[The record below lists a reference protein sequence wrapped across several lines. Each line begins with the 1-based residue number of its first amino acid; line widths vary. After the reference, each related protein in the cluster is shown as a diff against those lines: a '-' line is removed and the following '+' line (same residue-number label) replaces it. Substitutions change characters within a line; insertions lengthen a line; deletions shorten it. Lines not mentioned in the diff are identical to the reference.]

1 MRKADIERCGFK
13 YIIVYRSK
21 LRINCSMVE
30 DAIQTKIKDMGVPL
44 GVQLHR
50 WVAMGSNQL
59 DPDYDHPDYL
69 CKVFL
74 TFAPYELIKL
84 HCKVIA

>member
-1 MRKADIERCGFK
+1 MG
-13 YIIVYRSK
+13 RSK
-21 LRINCSMVE
+21 LRVNCSMVE
-30 DAIQTKIKDMGVPL
+30 DAIQTKISDMRVPL

-50 WVAMGSNQL
+50 WVAMGNNQS
-59 DPDYDHPDYL
+59 DTDYDHPDYL